1 MLYRAMREKN
11 AINVYRL
18 CFLIVCLGGVCM
30 NPVKRAFLYLFRH
43 GARSVIL
50 FFTMFVMVFCSLVG
64 FSVISA
70 ASDVMLQLRRELSGF
85 IALDKNRDEDGP
97 ALTQEDVD
105 AVAAL
110 ENVRTVGTQSYTRMV
125 FPQLTLLEPSEGA
138 AEMAHYT
145 RVWGVTQSALSP
157 YFLHGTFEIAR
168 GRALEEAD
176 KNCVLVSENVA
187 FASGLNVGDTLQ
199 AHWRISETDYDPEG
213 FEATIV
219 GVYRVNQQDALVSS
233 DGTRWNIPANIVFMD
248 AQTLYEIRL
257 KYNDAGENRT
267 YTSASVVMVDASLA
281 QQTAQQID
289 EITGQRYSVRIDDA
303 AYQAMVAPV
312 LQMRS
317 LVQVLLIVMLSV
329 FIVMLT
335 LLLALWVR
343 NRIYEIGVFLSIGK
357 SKGEIIAQMF
367 CECLAVALIALVI
380 AVPAAQLCAEKIGDS
395 FYERAYVQSQ
405 AQSQDEENSL
415 VPQAREDVV
424 HTRISLR
431 GVLLTAVVDL
441 AVTLF
446 GTFVSAIMVLRLR
459 PKQIFSMMS

>member
-1 MLYRAMREKN
+1 
-11 AINVYRL
+11 
-18 CFLIVCLGGVCM
+18 M
-30 NPVKRAFLYLFRH
+30 NPMKRAFLYLFRH

-85 IALDKNRDEDGP
+85 IALDKNGDEDGS
-97 ALTQEDVD
+97 ALTQEAVD

-125 FPQLTLLEPSEGA
+125 FPKLTLLEPSAGV

-157 YFLHGTFEIAR
+157 YFLHGTFEVAR

-213 FEATIV
+213 LEATIV

-257 KYNDAGENRT
+257 KYDDAGENRT

-303 AYQAMVAPV
+303 AYQAMAAPV
-312 LQMRS
+312 SQMQS
-317 LVQVLLIVMLSV
+317 LVRVLLVVMLSV

-405 AQSQDEENSL
+405 AQSQDEEESL

-441 AVTLF
+441 AVTLL